1 MTDKLKVFISSKEGE
16 LENERLM
23 VKREIESLLL
33 NSVSSEVSSATF
45 KSMKETNEKEVRSSN
60 IYIGIFG
67 RTYSPAT
74 IKEYRFARSSMI
86 KPFIFKKY
94 LKESEPR
101 DIQLIGFLKE
111 VEDPEQGIVTE
122 YFLDIFDLKK

>member
-45 KSMKETNEKEVRSSN
+45 QSMKETNEKEVRSSN

>member
-74 IKEYRFARSSMI
+74 IKEYRIARSSMI